1 MMITKLSYPLKIYIE
16 QHIEEIEQN
25 RIYNSIVSCPWN
37 ILKEYIEVLKMIDA
51 PIDFEWTTIKLFQF
65 VSSMFPEGHCAKTDY
80 IDNTQVHHF
89 EFPMQD
95 VNYTKLQK
103 MLIDA
108 CPNCLLIH
116 VEHKFPYRTTTI
128 KVKVFNS

>member
-1 MMITKLSYPLKIYIE
+1 MITKLSYPLKIYIE
-16 QHIEEIEQN
+16 QHIGEIEQN

-37 ILKEYIEVLKMIDA
+37 ILNEYIEVLKMIDI

-65 VSSMFPEGHCAKTDY
+65 VSSMFPEGYCEETDY
-80 IDNTQVHHF
+80 IDNAQVHHF
-89 EFPMQD
+89 KLPLQD

-103 MLIDA
+103 MLTDA

-116 VEHKFPYRTTTI
+116 VEHMYASRVTTI
-128 KVKVFNS
+128 EVKVFNN